1 MQAMFAGR
9 IVEKDTEI
17 AEKDS
22 RISELEAY
30 VQRITDPRI
39 PELDVDMAG
48 GVAGKDADL
57 S

>member
-1 MQAMFAGR
+1 M
-9 IVEKDTEI
+9 EKDTEI